1 MTGERTARLALVAAI
16 AACGASDTRV
26 AAPAPQRMT
35 LSSQD
40 LREGATL
47 ANAQLLDRYGCAGAN
62 ASPELAWSGAPP
74 ETKSFA
80 ILAFDPD
87 APTESGWWHWVVFD
101 IPAEATRVP
110 ANASRDRTLPAG
122 AIEGRNDFGTNG
134 YGGGCPPAGG
144 GDHRYRFTVY
154 ALRVADLGAA
164 GFPIDANAP
173 AAMVSFAVHATALA
187 HATIEVHYQR

>member
-1 MTGERTARLALVAAI
+1 MRCDALALVAML
-16 AACGASDTRV
+16 AACGASESRV
-26 AAPAPQRMT
+26 ASPSLRGMT

-40 LREGATL
+40 LHAGGAL
-47 ANAQLLDRYGCAGAN
+47 ANAQLLDRYGCTGAN
-62 ASPELAWSGAPP
+62 ASPELEWTGAPP
-74 ETKSFA
+74 DTKSFA

-101 IPAEATRVP
+101 IPASATRVP

-122 AIEGRNDFGTNG
+122 AIEGRNDFGTTG

-154 ALRVADLGAA
+154 ALRVADLREV

-187 HATIEVHYQR
+187 HATLEVHYHR